1 METIAITAAGRSEGF
16 PMPMTTFED
25 MMVEYYAYD
34 FDGNVAICQVNI
46 TVPDDTPPML
56 QCPPNSVIE
65 LVEKDESLPIDFYKI
80 FASQV
85 NATDPSG
92 KPTVTFLPDKA
103 TIRIGNYENVTVVA
117 VDRAGNQARCHF
129 QVVVKPTPCVDWEL
143 TKPSNG
149 DLVCLENG
157 GGYECIATCETGYR

>member
-1 METIAITAAGRSEGF
+1 M
-16 PMPMTTFED
+16 
-25 MMVEYYAYD
+25 
-34 FDGNVAICQVNI
+34 
-46 TVPDDTPPML
+46 
-56 QCPPNSVIE
+56 
-65 LVEKDESLPIDFYKI
+65 
-80 FASQV
+80 
-85 NATDPSG
+85 
-92 KPTVTFLPDKA
+92 
-103 TIRIGNYENVTVVA
+103 VA